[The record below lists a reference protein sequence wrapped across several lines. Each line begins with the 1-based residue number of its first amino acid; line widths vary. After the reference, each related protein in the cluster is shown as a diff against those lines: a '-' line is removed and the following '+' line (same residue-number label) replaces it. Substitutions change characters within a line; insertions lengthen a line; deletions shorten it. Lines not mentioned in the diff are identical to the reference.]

1 MMFAS
6 LSLLCVSSVLA
17 RDFWKIVS
25 YVLLSFGQMKRMWVM
40 KLSMTL
46 QKENNI
52 LPPLPQLC
60 MLCLVTQDKEE
71 ITRQGLCV
79 GCCKVLF
86 VSPSVP
92 PAYCFTRCPV

>member
-86 VSPSVP
+86 VLPTVP
-92 PAYCFTRCPV
+92 EA